1 MGLHTFIGHYLY
13 PSLCYHSIYIMLS
26 ADAKHPLYHQPQS
39 DISHNIPPFY
49 TNYFH
54 LFLIPIW
61 RIIFHRIPKM
71 LLYIL
76 SLIM

>member
-1 MGLHTFIGHYLY
+1 MRRCKTPIVPSTTERYLAQ
-13 PSLCYHSIYIMLS
+13 HSTL
-26 ADAKHPLYHQPQS
+26 
-39 DISHNIPPFY
+39 Y